1 MDHALKS
8 ISLEGKKK
16 KKSLIMGTNRGL
28 LRGYVDVDDL
38 PNSPCYSAVHVVKG
52 EPGSR

>member
-16 KKSLIMGTNRGL
+16 KSLITGMNRGL

>member
-16 KKSLIMGTNRGL
+16 SLIMGMNRGL
-28 LRGYVDVDDL
+28 LRGYVDVD
-38 PNSPCYSAVHVVKG
+38 VVKG
-52 EPGSR
+52 EPGSL